1 MIKSIKFL
9 GFKMLLHWVEVI
21 LEAEGDVVVVL
32 VGVGALWYLADII
45 LVRMVFLDRY
55 ASLSC

>member
-1 MIKSIKFL
+1 MKFL

-55 ASLSC
+55 A

>member
-1 MIKSIKFL
+1 
-9 GFKMLLHWVEVI
+9 MLLHWVEVI

-45 LVRMVFLDRY
+45 LVRLVFLGKG
-55 ASLSC
+55 SSC